1 MGEGLLLL
9 DDAPPKLM
17 QLRMLWAGWGCVL
30 LLSFG
35 SGATRTGFASSSSSS
50 LSFGAEF
57 LTSSSLSSGLFISSS
72 SLRGSGSPRCRRPL
86 GSVKY

>member
-35 SGATRTGFASSSSSS
+35 SGATRTGFGSSSRN
-50 LSFGAEF
+50 LSFGAGF
-57 LTSSSLSSGLFISSS
+57 RTGSLSSSLFISSG
-72 SLRGSGSPRCRRPL
+72 SLRGSGSPRHRRPL

>member
-35 SGATRTGFASSSSSS
+35 GATRTGFGSSSRSLSFAAGFRTGGSLSSS
-50 LSFGAEF
+50 LFII
-57 LTSSSLSSGLFISSS
+57 SG
-72 SLRGSGSPRCRRPL
+72 SLRGSGSPRRRRPL

>member
-35 SGATRTGFASSSSSS
+35 SGATRTGFGSSSRS
-50 LSFGAEF
+50 LSFGAGF
-57 LTSSSLSSGLFISSS
+57 RTGGSLSSSLFISSG
-72 SLRGSGSPRCRRPL
+72 SLRGSGSPRRRRPL

>member
-35 SGATRTGFASSSSSS
+35 SGATRTGFHWQQQQK
-50 LSFGAEF
+50 LVFW
-57 LTSSSLSSGLFISSS
+57 
-72 SLRGSGSPRCRRPL
+72 CRVSDGGQPQQ
-86 GSVKY
+86 